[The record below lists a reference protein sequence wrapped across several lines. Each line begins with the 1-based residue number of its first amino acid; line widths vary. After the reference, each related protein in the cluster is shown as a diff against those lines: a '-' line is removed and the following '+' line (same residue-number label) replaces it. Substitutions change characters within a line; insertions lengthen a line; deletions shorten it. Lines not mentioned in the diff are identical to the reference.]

1 MKKNLIIYIAF
12 IGLIGLLSSCKKEE
26 TRVIALSNPVAP
38 TLVTLP
44 NLTLQRT
51 SGADTIIFVGTPVDP
66 GFVASATYFLEACP
80 TGNNFANSILLYS
93 GIQDTQ
99 IKLSISEL
107 NGLLLKSFPSDS
119 VSSVDFRIRTV
130 LVVDAGTGSIGTSIA
145 PLVYSSGA
153 VTAQVTVYGLPRLDL
168 INSGIVQKIESALGD
183 GSYTGYV
190 KLDAT
195 KPFTLKDPD
204 ANIVYGANGAALAVN
219 GTGISTGTTGS
230 GWYILSA
237 NTKTL
242 TYSLT
247 QYMIGLIGDA
257 TPNGWNSP
265 DQKMDYNY
273 QTGLWYITLNLT
285 VGSVKIRAND
295 TWGSINLGLGDA
307 SHPQYTLTNLWNN
320 GSSQNIPIAAAGNYT
335 VNVFIGT
342 STYSCTITKN
352 N

>member
-1 MKKNLIIYIAF
+1 MKKKLFIYLAF
-12 IGLIGLLSSCKKEE
+12 IGLIGLLSNCKKEE
-26 TRVIALSNPVAP
+26 TRVIALSNPNAP

-44 NLTLQRT
+44 DLTLQRAN
-51 SGADTIIFVGTPVDP
+51 GADTIIFIGTPVDP

-93 GIQDTQ
+93 GIQDAQ
-99 IKLSISEL
+99 IKLSISDL
-107 NGLLLKSFPSDS
+107 NGMLLKVFPADS
-119 VSSVDFRIRTV
+119 ISSVDFRIRSV
-130 LVVDAGTGSIGTSIA
+130 LSVDAGTGAIGTSTQ
-145 PLVYSSGA
+145 PLSYSSGA
-153 VTAQVTVYGLPRLDL
+153 VTAQVTVYGLPKLDL

-242 TYSLT
+242 SYSLT

-273 QTGLWYITLNLT
+273 KTGLWYITLNLT
-285 VGSVKIRAND
+285 VGSVKVRSND
-295 TWGSINLGLGDA
+295 AWGSINLGLGDA
-307 SHPQYTLTNLWNN
+307 THPQYTLTNLWNN

-335 VNVFIGT
+335 VMVSIGST
-342 STYSCTITKN
+342 TYSITITKN